1 MVSSPIAKS
10 VFRTLIF
17 DTLVFSRGLAIS
29 EDAGK
34 HLKQD
39 LVPYWI
45 ECGKK
50 MQHLSAFCKNDPRV
64 DNLVLPLYDGMSL
77 IRWKQ

>member
-17 DTLVFSRGLAIS
+17 DALVFSRGLAIS